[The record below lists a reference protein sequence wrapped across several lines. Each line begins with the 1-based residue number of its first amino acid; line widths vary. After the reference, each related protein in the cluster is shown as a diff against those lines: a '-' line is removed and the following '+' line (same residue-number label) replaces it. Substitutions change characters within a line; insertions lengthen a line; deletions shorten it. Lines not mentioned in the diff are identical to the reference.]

1 MVFKKMNTGIEI
13 LLKRMESHPEEFYY
27 KPNEGI
33 GKWTRLLDTFK
44 RSLTQEEIDAI
55 DEGLRK
61 IERERFTEL
70 VMQML
75 VGVEDET
82 SDEGKWADSIL
93 KTRGISSGGL
103 TLSNTTASGLAWVNT
118 TATGQV
124 TLPKGSITLGNTTLD
139 EVALKQLLGKK

>member
-1 MVFKKMNTGIEI
+1 MNTGIEI